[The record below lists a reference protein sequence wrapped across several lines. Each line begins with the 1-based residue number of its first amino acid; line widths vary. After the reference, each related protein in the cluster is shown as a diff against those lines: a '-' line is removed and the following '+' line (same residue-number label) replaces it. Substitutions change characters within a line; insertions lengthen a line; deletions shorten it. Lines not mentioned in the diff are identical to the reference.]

1 MPRKPEPTMCNQVH
15 ELRAAQGD
23 TTQQE
28 LADQVSVTRQTIVAL
43 EAGAYTPSLALALR
57 IAQFFSKPVEKIFW
71 LDE

>member
-1 MPRKPEPTMCNQVH
+1 MCNRVRD
-15 ELRAAQGD
+15 LRGAQGD

-28 LADQVSVTRQTIVAL
+28 LADAVSVTRQTIVAL

-57 IAQFFSKPVEKIFW
+57 IAQFFNKPVEQIFW